1 VVGRDSEFTGTF
13 AGESASVVAKPS
25 ASSPLIKPEHA
36 AALSK
41 YAIDPSRPVRP
52 PKKARPRTSFIRI
65 VVIMSVCVVG
75 CVVVGGMLYRLAPH
89 RSIGT
94 GVGELL
100 LLAAVM
106 FVFALILIAGRRRR

>member
-13 AGESASVVAKPS
+13 AGEAASVAPKPS
-25 ASSPLIKPEHA
+25 VSSPLIKPEHA

-41 YAIDPSRPVRP
+41 YEVDPNKPVRP
-52 PKKARPRTSFIRI
+52 PKKARPRPSFIRI
-65 VVIMSVCVVG
+65 VAIMSACIVSCVVA
-75 CVVVGGMLYRLAPH
+75 GGLLYKLAP
-89 RSIGT
+89 RNSIGT
-94 GVGELL
+94 GIGELL